1 MVRRNKKQS
10 TGTQMLATMTTDIP
24 PPPTV
29 DSSSSN
35 EEKKEGDESHIRQLI
50 QQLNRTKRN
59 LRSFNKLALLIAIGC
74 VGRSIYGKLLSSS
87 SFTIPTAT
95 TCGTNSS
102 RQRHSSIL
110 LDKLGVSSAF
120 TSLGNLYNYNSNNKQ
135 HRTTLH
141 HQCGHN
147 GVPKEMLSKFGSY
160 PNILNITKNMQSNFH
175 PVVKLPLRN
184 CTTTKESRK
193 WPWQNKKKINSS
205 IYDDEEEEA
214 KLSSNTNNNSCMNNV
229 ERQPMIEIYDYI
241 VRDFTTIT
249 IPIPSH
255 PQQEQVQEG
264 TTIPQLLPTREE
276 AIRYAAKQRKQR
288 RHQRQT
294 KQPIV
299 YDVGRYDEDRR
310 NMYTSSLFTTTSTK
324 NNNNDDDTAA
334 NNHQQQQQQQ
344 SRRTVHVGIDIGAP
358 IDTPI
363 YAFTDGV
370 IHSVGYNP
378 AIGDYGNVIVIQHYL
393 IPGVKENNRQQL
405 QQQTQEG
412 GGRILYALYGHLS
425 AKSITKKYIGQ
436 ATTRGQII
444 GYIGNTEENGGWT
457 GSHLHFQCSVH
468 PPLVPHDMPGVV
480 SVEDRC
486 TALLEY
492 IDPRYILGEL
502 Y

>member
-10 TGTQMLATMTTDIP
+10 TGKLTTNIP
-24 PPPTV
+24 PPPPPTTL

-35 EEKKEGDESHIRQLI
+35 EEKKEGEAHILQLI

-74 VGRSIYGKLLSSS
+74 VGRSIYGKLLSSF

-95 TCGTNSS
+95 TCGTINS

-110 LDKLGVSSAF
+110 WGKLGVSSAF
-120 TSLGNLYNYNSNNKQ
+120 TSLGNLYNYNSKQ
-135 HRTTLH
+135 HRTILH

-147 GVPKEMLSKFGSY
+147 GIPKEMLSKFGSY
-160 PNILNITKNMQSNFH
+160 PNILNITKDMQSNFH

-205 IYDDEEEEA
+205 IYDDNEEES

-229 ERQPMIEIYDYI
+229 DRRSMIEIYDYI

-249 IPIPSH
+249 IPSH
-255 PQQEQVQEG
+255 QQQEQVVQAEG
-264 TTIPQLLPTREE
+264 TKIPQLLPTREE
-276 AIRYAAKQRKQR
+276 AILYAAKQKQQQRHR
-288 RHQRQT
+288 RRQT

-310 NMYTSSLFTTTSTK
+310 NMYTSSLFTTTST
-324 NNNNDDDTAA
+324 NNNNSDNDTTS
-334 NNHQQQQQQQ
+334 NHQQQEQQR

-358 IDTPI
+358 INTPI
-363 YAFTDGV
+363 YAFTDGI

-378 AIGDYGNVIVIQHYL
+378 AIGDYGYVIVIQHYL
-393 IPGVKENNRQQL
+393 IPGVKEINRQQL
-405 QQQTQEG
+405 QQQTQEE
-412 GGRILYALYGHLS
+412 LYALYGHLS
-425 AKSITKKYIGQ
+425 AKSITKKFIGQ
-436 ATTRGQII
+436 AITRGQII
-444 GYIGNTEENGGWT
+444 GYIGNAEENGGWT